1 MASPQTLQERALDQ
15 ACQAML
21 FVALELSDKKWK
33 LALSDGNK
41 RRIVTIAA
49 GDLVTLGEA
58 VAKAKAR
65 FGMPGGVPIVSCYE
79 AGRDGFW
86 LHRYLVHC
94 GVANVVVD
102 ASSIEVNRRA
112 RRAKTDRVDVEQLL
126 RLLMRY
132 HHGEKRVWS
141 VVRVPSVEEEDA
153 RRLHRELERLKKE
166 RTGHRNR
173 IQALLVSQGVRLQPR
188 HDLLERLEAAR
199 LWDGSALP
207 PDLQAEVRREDAR
220 LRSVDEQIRALE
232 AEQARRLEEAAT
244 PCYQQVAQL
253 MRLRGIG
260 LTSAW
265 VFVMEYFGW
274 RQFHNRKEVAA
285 LAGLT
290 PMPYASGDSTRDQ
303 GISKAGNR
311 RIRTLMIQIAWG
323 WLRYQPHSAL
333 SVWFNTRF
341 ALGGKRMRRIGI
353 VALARRLLIALWRYV
368 QSGAIPESASL
379 KPL

>member
-1 MASPQTLQERALDQ
+1 MASPQTLQERPLDQ
-15 ACQAML
+15 ACTMVL
-21 FVALELSDKKWK
+21 FVALELSDKKWT
-33 LALSDGNK
+33 LALSDGTK
-41 RRIVTIAA
+41 RRLVTITA
-49 GDLVTLGEA
+49 GDLVALGEA
-58 VAKAKAR
+58 VAKAQAR
-65 FGMPGGVPIVSCYE
+65 FGMQGDVPIVSCYE

-86 LHRYLVHC
+86 LHRYLAHC

-132 HHGEKRVWS
+132 HRGEQRVWS

-199 LWDGSALP
+199 LWDGSPLP
-207 PDLQAEVRREDAR
+207 PDLQAEVRREDER
-220 LRSVDEQIRALE
+220 LRSGDAQIRALE
-232 AEQARRLEEAAT
+232 AEQAQRLEEAAT
-244 PCYQQVAQL
+244 PWHQQVVHL
-253 MRLRGIG
+253 MHLRGIG

-274 RQFHNRKEVAA
+274 RQFTSRQEVAA

-290 PMPYASGDSTRDQ
+290 PMPYASGNSARDQ

-311 RIRTLMIQIAWG
+311 RIRSLMIQIAWG

-368 QSGAIPESASL
+368 QSGAIPEGASL

>member
-1 MASPQTLQERALDQ
+1 MASPQTLQERPLDQ
-15 ACQAML
+15 ACQTVL

-33 LALSDGNK
+33 LACSDGNK
-41 RRIVTIAA
+41 RRIITITA

-65 FGMPGGVPIVSCYE
+65 FGMHGVVPIVSCYE

-86 LHRYLVHC
+86 LHRYLMHC
-94 GVANVVVD
+94 GIANVVVD

-126 RLLMRY
+126 RLLIRY
-132 HHGEKRVWS
+132 HHGEQRVWS
-141 VVRVPSVEEEDA
+141 VVRGASVEEEDA

-220 LRSVDEQIRALE
+220 LRLVDEQIRALE
-232 AEQARRLEEAAT
+232 AEQVRRLEAAVT
-244 PCYQQVAQL
+244 PGHQQIAHL
-253 MRLRGIG
+253 MHLRGIG
-260 LTSAW
+260 LT
-265 VFVMEYFGW
+265 
-274 RQFHNRKEVAA
+274 
-285 LAGLT
+285 
-290 PMPYASGDSTRDQ
+290 DS
-303 GISKAGNR
+303 
-311 RIRTLMIQIAWG
+311 
-323 WLRYQPHSAL
+323 SAL
-333 SVWFNTRF
+333 NRGHEHQRS
-341 ALGGKRMRRIGI
+341 MRR
-353 VALARRLLIALWRYV
+353 
-368 QSGAIPESASL
+368 
-379 KPL
+379 

>member
-1 MASPQTLQERALDQ
+1 MASPQTLQEQALDQ
-15 ACQAML
+15 ACQPVL

-41 RRIVTIAA
+41 RRIVTITA

-58 VAKAKAR
+58 VAKAKTR
-65 FGMPGGVPIVSCYE
+65 FGMPGSVPIVSCYE

-102 ASSIEVNRRA
+102 ASSIEVNCRA

-126 RLLMRY
+126 RLLIRY
-132 HHGEKRVWS
+132 HHGEKRGWS
-141 VVRVPSVEEEDA
+141 VVHVPSVEEEDA
-153 RRLHRELERLKKE
+153 RRLHRELERLKKA

-207 PDLQAEVRREDAR
+207 PDLQAEVRREEAR

-232 AEQARRLEEAAT
+232 AEQARRLEEAVT
-244 PCYQQVAQL
+244 PCHQQIAHL
-253 MRLRGIG
+253 MHLRGIG

-274 RQFHNRKEVAA
+274 RQFNNRKEVAA

-290 PMPYASGDSTRDQ
+290 PMPYASGDSSRDQ
-303 GISKAGNR
+303 GVSKAGNR

>member
-1 MASPQTLQERALDQ
+1 
-15 ACQAML
+15 
-21 FVALELSDKKWK
+21 
-33 LALSDGNK
+33 
-41 RRIVTIAA
+41 
-49 GDLVTLGEA
+49 LGEA

-65 FGMPGGVPIVSCYE
+65 FGMQGDVPIVSCYE

-86 LHRYLVHC
+86 LHRSLVHC

-102 ASSIEVNRRA
+102 ASSIAVNRRA
-112 RRAKTDRVDVEQLL
+112 RRAKTDRVDVEQLW

-132 HHGEKRVWS
+132 PHGEQRVWS

-153 RRLHRELERLKKE
+153 RRLPREWERLKKE

-173 IQALLVSQGVRLQPR
+173 IQALLVSQGLRLQPR

-199 LWDGSALP
+199 LWDGSPLP
-207 PDLQAEVRREDAR
+207 PDLQAEVRREDER
-220 LRSVDEQIRALE
+220 LRSVDAQIRALE

-244 PCYQQVAQL
+244 PCHQQVVHL
-253 MRLRGIG
+253 MHLRGIG

-274 RQFHNRKEVAA
+274 RQFTSRQEVAA

-290 PMPYASGDSTRDQ
+290 PMPYASGNSSRDQ
-303 GISKAGNR
+303 GMSKAGNR
-311 RIRTLMIQIAWG
+311 RIRSLMIQIAWG

-353 VALARRLLIALWRYV
+353 VALARRLLIALWRYG
-368 QSGAIPESASL
+368 QSGAIPEGASL